1 MHIQDT
7 SRTNITLSYS
17 PPLQIRQQDFPSVTT
32 SMIKYSPKRS
42 DNGMEITCRAVNP
55 EMAGSALED
64 TVQLRVMCKFCT
76 VGGKTLHHN
85 FDLDLRIP

>member
-1 MHIQDT
+1 
-7 SRTNITLSYS
+7 
-17 PPLQIRQQDFPSVTT
+17 
-32 SMIKYSPKRS
+32 MIKYSPKRS

-55 EMAGSALED
+55 SMAGSALED

-85 FDLDLRIP
+85 FDLDLRIPRFS